1 MKKYFTI
8 VVGSSGSGK
17 NFLINHIVDFL
28 KIKEYSFI
36 SIDQY
41 IEKDQNFKKESMLM
55 KPNTQEYDNLYFKY
69 RKLYD
74 DICDQSIIQN
84 LSNHQN
90 IIFETTGIDQ
100 FDWIFDFNEFVLNK
114 KYYSVFL
121 IFPFSDLETVIK
133 RIENR
138 FLNKESIRYP
148 FIDNIINNYTKIE
161 HNIIENIQNCYNNNS
176 NIDYFIYYNNNLSDI
191 PKLSMILN
199 CKKDTE
205 DKLEYIDIENINE
218 KYLNFK

>member
-1 MKKYFTI
+1 MKKYLI
-8 VVGSSGSGK
+8 ILIGSSGSGK
-17 NFLINHIVDFL
+17 NFIINHIIDLL

-36 SIDQY
+36 SVDQY
-41 IEKDQNFKKESMLM
+41 IENDSNFKKESILS

-90 IIFETTGIDQ
+90 IIFETTGVNC
-100 FDWIFDFNEFVLNK
+100 FDWIFDFNEFKLNK
-114 KYYSVFL
+114 NNYSVFL
-121 IFPFSDLETVIK
+121 IFPFSDLDTVIK

-138 FLNKESIRYP
+138 FLNKESFRYP
-148 FIDNIINNYTKIE
+148 FIDNIINNYPKIE
-161 HNIIENIQNCYNNNS
+161 YNVISNLQNCYHNNS
-176 NIDYFIYYNNNLSDI
+176 NIDYFIYYNNNGTVS

-199 CKKDTE
+199 CKKDSD
-205 DKLEYIDIENINE
+205 DKLEYVDIENINE